1 MLKKSKVLKNVFYKK
16 FLGILMKKGKKTKA
30 KKILDAVFLKVSK
43 KTKMPVNLV
52 LYQVFFNLS
61 TFVEVRRVYS
71 RRSSYLVPFNISL
84 SRRFYLAL
92 KWILIAVKA
101 DKRRVGS
108 VNKFSVEVFK
118 IIKNLSSSQYLKLKV
133 LNNSQAFANKAN
145 IHFRW

>member
-16 FLGILMKKGKKTKA
+16 FLGILIKKGKKTKA

-71 RRSSYLVPFNISL
+71 RRSSYLVPFNISF
-84 SRRFYLAL
+84 SRRLHLVL
-92 KWILIAVKA
+92 KWILMAIRF
-101 DKRRVGS
+101 DTRRVGLVS
-108 VNKFSVEVFK
+108 KLSVEIFRVV
-118 IIKNLSSSQYLKLKV
+118 KNMPSSQSLKLKG